1 MQTTQVYAVN
11 REQADCL
18 EVRTTELP
26 APPAGHARV
35 RVEAAGVS
43 YGDLLFQRGV
53 IPGGPKPPFV
63 PGCDLVGVVESV
75 GAGVTGLE
83 PGQRVAALVK
93 SGGYTTGVT
102 LPAERLVPVPEGV
115 DAASV
120 ASVSLNYFIA
130 YQMLHRVAK
139 VESGQRI
146 LVHGAAGGVGLAFL
160 QLAEHIGGVT
170 VFGTASASNHDL
182 VRRHGAIAIDYRT
195 QDFANVV
202 RATVDTHG
210 EINAS
215 TAYDKYGT
223 VDAAFDPLGGPHFWR
238 SYAVLRRGGGR
249 LVAYGQSEALRGGK
263 RNMAIGALGFLGGII
278 LPNLKPDGRRTG
290 FYNAWAL
297 EKKQPEAYREDLT
310 EVLNLLSADK
320 IAPREVTR
328 IPLRDAARAFEQIE
342 RGVTGKL
349 VIDCTGH

>member
-1 MQTTQVYAVN
+1 MQTTSVYAVN
-11 REQADCL
+11 RDTADSL
-18 EVRTTELP
+18 EVRTHEL
-26 APPAGHARV
+26 ADPPAGHARV

-43 YGDLLFQRGV
+43 YGDLLFQRSV
-53 IPGGPKPPFV
+53 VPGGPKHPFV
-63 PGCDLVGVVESV
+63 PGCDLTGVVEAV
-75 GAGVTGLE
+75 GEGVSLAV
-83 PGQRVAALVK
+83 GQRVTALVV
-93 SGGYTTGVT
+93 SGGYTTGLT
-102 LPAERLVPVPEGV
+102 LPESRLVPVPDGV
-115 DAASV
+115 DAVSAASV
-120 ASVSLNYFIA
+120 ALNYFIA

-170 VFGTASASNHDL
+170 VFGTASASNHEIL
-182 VRRHGAIAIDYRT
+182 RRHGAIAIDYRT

-210 EINAS
+210 EINAN

-263 RNMAIGALGFLGGII
+263 RNMAIGAMGFLGGII
-278 LPNLKPDGRRTG
+278 LPNLKPDGKKTG

-297 EKKQPEAYREDLT
+297 EKKQPQAYREDLT

-320 IAPREVTR
+320 IAPREVTK